1 MLFLWGDFVFFQL
14 EDKKSAYE
22 ARNISKTLSVT
33 PHLHSHIEIVLLTS
47 GVSVGVADTKEAEMG
62 AGDLF
67 ISFPNQIHYYLD
79 KVRPVEHSIVIIS
92 PDMCPEFNNIFKT
105 MVPESPVF
113 KNAGENQRIVS
124 AIDNIVECRKRN
136 DEYSETEVRGSLL
149 ILMSELCRSMKLVK
163 NVSYDSDMAKAI
175 INYCYENYANEIS
188 LQSIA
193 DELHISRYYIS
204 HLFGQRLHIGFN
216 DYINSLRVRSA
227 AEILKSGDKT
237 VTEVA
242 YAVGYNSVRTFD
254 RCFLKVRGMTPKEYR
269 KNALQK
275 KKT

>member
-1 MLFLWGDFVFFQL
+1 MFFQL
-14 EDKKSAYE
+14 ENKRVAYE
-22 ARNISKTLSVT
+22 ARDTGVLLSTT
-33 PHLHSHIEIVLLTS
+33 PHLHSHIEIVLVRS
-47 GVSVGVADTKEAEMG
+47 GLSLGVADSREAEIE

-79 KVRPVEHSIVIIS
+79 SVRPVEHSIVIIS
-92 PDMCPEFNNIFKT
+92 PDMCPEFGNVFKT
-105 MVPESPVF
+105 MVPETPVL
-113 KNAGENQRIVS
+113 KNAIQNKRIVS
-124 AIDNIVECRKRN
+124 AIQNIVDCRLRN

-149 ILMSELCRSMKLVK
+149 ILMSELCRNMKLAK
-163 NVSYDSDMAKAI
+163 NVSYDTDLVKRI
-175 INYCYENYANEIS
+175 INYCYENYSSDIS

-227 AEILKSGDKT
+227 AEMLKSGNKT
-237 VTEVA
+237 ITEIA

-269 KNALQK
+269 ANAHSK
-275 KKT
+275 K